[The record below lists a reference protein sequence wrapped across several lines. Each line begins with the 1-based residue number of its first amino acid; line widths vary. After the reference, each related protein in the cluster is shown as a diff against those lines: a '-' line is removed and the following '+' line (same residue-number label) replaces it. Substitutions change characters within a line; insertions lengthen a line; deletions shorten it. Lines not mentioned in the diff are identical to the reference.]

1 MNDSQEVAAQAVIK
15 EVGEKIDRSE
25 DETVFW
31 S

>member
-1 MNDSQEVAAQAVIK
+1 MSPKEVAVQAVIK
-15 EVGEKIDRSE
+15 EVGEKIDRSK

>member
-15 EVGEKIDRSE
+15 KVREKIDRSE